1 MTTAHT
7 LTTSITGRPA
17 VYIVHREVWPDQ
29 IDNHSDDCPVCQL
42 ENRTIECNVYVP
54 TEDGNGVV
62 LSACRCCAP
71 VAVLDHPELDPS
83 RDAVIEYAKEK

>member
-29 IDNHSDDCPVCQL
+29 IDNYGDDCPVCQL
-42 ENRTIECNVYVP
+42 EDRTIQCNVYVP
-54 TEDGNGVV
+54 WRNGDTDLVG
-62 LSACRCCAP
+62 ACRCCAP
-71 VAVLDHPELDPS
+71 TVVLDHPDLDAA
-83 RDAVIEYAKEK
+83 RDAVIEYAKED

>member
-17 VYIVHREVWPDQ
+17 VYIAYCEVWPDL
-29 IDNHSDDCPVCQL
+29 IDNHGDACPVCQL
-42 ENRTIECNVYVP
+42 EDHAIECNVYVP
-54 TEDGNGVV
+54 TADGDGVL

-71 VAVLDHPELDPS
+71 VAALEHPELDPS
-83 RDAVIEYAKEK
+83 RDAVVEYAKEK

>member
-29 IDNHSDDCPVCQL
+29 VDYYGADCPVCQL
-42 ENRTIECNVYVP
+42 EDRIIQCNVYVP
-54 TEDGNGVV
+54 MTNGHAAL

-71 VAVLDHPELDPS
+71 LAVLDHPELDPS
-83 RDAVIEYAKEK
+83 RDAVVEYAKEK

>member
-17 VYIVHREVWPDQ
+17 VYIAYREVWPDQ
-29 IDNHSDDCPVCQL
+29 IDNLGAPCEFCQL
-42 ENRTIECNVYVP
+42 EDNTIQCNVYVP
-54 TEDGNGVV
+54 LRNGSTDY
-62 LSACRCCAP
+62 LGACRCCAP
-71 VAVLDHPELDPS
+71 VVVLDHIDLDPA